1 MKKNIIFGA
10 IAIIIIIG
18 IFGYLI
24 VNNVST
30 SELTGDSGNNTTK
43 LMSSSKGGVM
53 VQYPSDWVLSESSSN
68 ASVIALAKADS
79 VDVSKVGQVTVNV
92 EKKEIE
98 GNFKDFINS
107 TYTSMQHDTS
117 FNLTSSGDVLIGD
130 KNATE
135 YVYISNVNGTVKEH
149 KALWFDKG
157 SQAYVVLYSA
167 PVDQFDANLNEFDYI
182 MEHMQIGA

>member
-30 SELTGDSGNNTTK
+30 SDFTGDDGNNTIK

-79 VDVSKVGQVTVNV
+79 VDGSKVGQVTINV
-92 EKKEIE
+92 EKKEIQ
-98 GNFKDFINS
+98 GTFKDFINS

-130 KNATE
+130 KSATE

-157 SQAYVVLYSA
+157 DNAYVVLYSA
-167 PVDQFDANLNEFDYI
+167 PVDQFDSNLHEFDYI
-182 MEHMQIGA
+182 IENMQIGA